1 MQMRWIKEVWYVDY
15 EISFKNIGV
24 TVTACCRCGNSHY
37 EGIYIRRMLCR
48 WLCCMVVWYLLYSF
62 NHI

>member
-1 MQMRWIKEVWYVDY
+1 MDY

-24 TVTACCRCGNSHY
+24 TVTAGCRCGNSHY
-37 EGIYIRRMLCR
+37 EGVYIRRMLCR
-48 WLCCMVVWYLLYSF
+48 WLCCMVMWYLLYSF